1 MRFFKQIT
9 TTKIN
14 NILASVS
21 PLKINS
27 ISVDKAIELIKL
39 LVEDIQ
45 VVKIHS
51 LDVVDEYSID
61 DIVVVRIVRN
71 NNKLQY
77 VLSEPSLDDEIIEAI
92 AALYLEN
99 PRCMNIACIENT
111 LRKIRDP
118 RIERVYAEKTLEV
131 IYNYF
136 KLSSGYGPLYPL
148 TRDPHI
154 EEIAASSEDKYISII
169 HRKYSWYGWMTT
181 NIAVT
186 PRLMDRLVLSLA
198 RIIGRHLSIAQPI
211 AEGLTPEGL
220 RLALTFGR
228 EVSRKGSSFVIR
240 KKPSHPITITRLIDQ
255 NVIPAELAAYAWLI
269 LELKGSILIVGG
281 MSTGKTTLLQALLT
295 LIPPTR
301 RVVTIEDTPEITGTT
316 GLWDPLV
323 ERVSTIG
330 DKLSINMYDLLKFS
344 LRRRAD
350 YIVVGEVRGREA
362 RLLVQASRLGH
373 GVLAT
378 MHANTAQSVIERLT
392 APPISIPKNLLSSIW
407 AIFVMDAVNG
417 HRHVKEVYEIDHRI
431 RIHRV
436 INTGKIDE
444 PPIKIISENTIRLK
458 EILEEDTIVSE
469 LASRT
474 TFLQTLVNKGVFDI
488 VQLGEKLIE
497 YYGLE
502 ENEYEAT
509 QVSEKKN

>member
-1 MRFFKQIT
+1 MRFFK
-9 TTKIN
+9 
-14 NILASVS
+14 S
-21 PLKINS
+21 INS
-27 ISVDKAIELIKL
+27 IRLNRIFKSSFSSFDIDNAVELIKL
-39 LVEDIQ
+39 VVEDTRLVE
-45 VVKIHS
+45 KHS
-51 LDVVDEYSID
+51 LNIIDEYTID
-61 DIVVVRIVRN
+61 DIITVRIIKNR
-71 NNKLQY
+71 NKLEY
-77 VLSEPSLDDEIIEAI
+77 TITEPALEEDVIEAI
-92 AALYLEN
+92 ARLYLEN
-99 PRCMNIACIENT
+99 PRCKDIACIEDT
-111 LRKIRDP
+111 IRSLSDQY
-118 RIERVYAEKTLEV
+118 IEWIYTEKPLEV

-154 EEIAASSEDKYISII
+154 EEIAASSEDRYISII
-169 HRKYSWYGWMTT
+169 HRKYSWYGWMST
-181 NIAVT
+181 NIAIT
-186 PRLMDRLVLSLA
+186 PKLMDRLVLSLA

-220 RLALTFGR
+220 RLALTFGH

-240 KKPSHPITITRLIDQ
+240 KKPSQPITITKLIDQ
-255 NVIPAELAAYAWLI
+255 EVILAELAAYAWLV

-378 MHANTAQSVIERLT
+378 MHADTAQSVIERLT
-392 APPISIPKNLLSSIW
+392 APPISIPKNLLRSIW
-407 AIFVMDAVNG
+407 SIFVMDATNG
-417 HRHVKEVYEIDHRI
+417 RRHVREIFEIDHRTRAH
-431 RIHRV
+431 RIAGLNRD
-436 INTGKIDE
+436 IE
-444 PPIKIISENTIRLK
+444 PCVKTIAENTIRLK
-458 EILEEDTIVSE
+458 EILDEDTIISE

-474 TFLQTLVNKGVFDI
+474 AFLQMLVNKGVFDI
-488 VQLGEKLIE
+488 YSLGEKLIE
-497 YYGLE
+497 YYSLE
-502 ENEYEAT
+502 EEEYE
-509 QVSEKKN
+509 SPGIFEENN